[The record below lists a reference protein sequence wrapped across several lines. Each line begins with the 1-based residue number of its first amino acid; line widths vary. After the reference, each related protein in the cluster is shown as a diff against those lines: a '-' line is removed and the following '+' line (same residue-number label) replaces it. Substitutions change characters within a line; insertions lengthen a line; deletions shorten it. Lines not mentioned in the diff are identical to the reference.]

1 MCPQATTKQCDAVIQ
16 KVAVSVLG
24 LCTRNSIM
32 LGLIIGQKN
41 LFEKNK
47 NKKRECVMQME

>member
-1 MCPQATTKQCDAVIQ
+1 MCPQATTKQCDTVIQ
-16 KVAVSVLG
+16 KVVVSALG

-41 LFEKNK
+41 LFEENKNK
-47 NKKRECVMQME
+47 NK